1 MASFYPSLSIA
12 LSPSF
17 ILPNFS
23 ISPPLAPSNSL
34 PSCQIIC
41 SPLFISLFSLFLSF
55 THSIPPSLSPTQFLP
70 LFLPLNFSLNIS
82 LTQSDSTWNT
92 QIVKPV
98 ARFVEIWWKTKRRK
112 SGFLTIVPSFF
123 VGKNRA
129 VKPWRLLMW
138 FWRKRRR
145 EKRRRWRPYY
155 FHSLLCVWSSPTSF
169 HPKMISFSL
178 SSSSL
183 SPPPSLS
190 PSLPPPPYSLPF
202 LLSLVLSTS
211 GCIKHNG
218 IQHAGK

>member
-1 MASFYPSLSIA
+1 MASFYPSLIVA

-17 ILPNFS
+17 IWSNFS
-23 ISPPLAPSNSL
+23 IPPPVAPSNSL

-55 THSIPPSLSPTQFLP
+55 THSIPPSLSPTQFLTP
-70 LFLPLNFSLNIS
+70 FLPLNFSLNIS

-145 EKRRRWRPYY
+145 GEGGDHIIFILFCAYDLLLLPSTLKW
-155 FHSLLCVWSSPTSF
+155 SLFLSFPPPFLPSYPPPFLPLLLSPPLFLPLLTLS
-169 HPKMISFSL
+169 PSFSL
-178 SSSSL
+178 SISL
-183 SPPPSLS
+183 SF
-190 PSLPPPPYSLPF
+190 SLP
-202 LLSLVLSTS
+202 
-211 GCIKHNG
+211 
-218 IQHAGK
+218 QAE